1 MTRIF
6 YSTWVKPACC
16 VSKISSDGGCQSKE
30 TGVGMEVRLLSVGA
44 RGFFSRCF
52 ATHLRGFASSI
63 LSPTTRKKTSG
74 TQGTYRVDSVY
85 IYHFSRNLFEKP
97 SVLYLT
103 TYSEV
108 LALFISYSDQTLYH
122 SNFASSDLLH
132 FFWVQSRLWLRKHL
146 CSATSFPSQITISM
160 ISGNSCNREPLV
172 RTATT
177 LRAKSLKVSFVFNL
191 V

>member
-1 MTRIF
+1 MSIKGNWRRHGSEVVIR
-6 YSTWVKPACC
+6 W
-16 VSKISSDGGCQSKE
+16 CQ
-30 TGVGMEVRLLSVGA
+30 RF
-44 RGFFSRCF
+44 FFSL
-52 ATHLRGFASSI
+52 LRDSPSRLRLSI

-97 SVLYLT
+97 TVLYLT